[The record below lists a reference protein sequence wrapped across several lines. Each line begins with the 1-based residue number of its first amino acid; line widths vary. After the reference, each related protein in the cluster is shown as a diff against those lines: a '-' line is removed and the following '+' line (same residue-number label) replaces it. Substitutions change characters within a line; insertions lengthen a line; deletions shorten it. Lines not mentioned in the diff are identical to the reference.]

1 MKKTFKKVKLED
13 IKPYENNPRIN
24 EAAINDVIA
33 SINQCENLDPIEV
46 DEGGG
51 HLERSHKV

>member
-46 DEGGG
+46 DEGG
-51 HLERSHKV
+51 SS